1 VDVNNGNLP
10 FLHTPRGYP
19 TNMSSARALYSL
31 KSRKRGSHRQSCR
44 SGWRSAATASAAGNS
59 VRRDS
64 ASDTTLGRSVGD
76 ARRCVLVASD
86 LPAGRSVREY
96 RRRSLAVATPH
107 GSAFPHTLYPRSIA
121 VDASGDGPVRFEA
134 RGSRRAE
141 QKRGSSRRLVRERAS
156 PPTEAPAPHK
166 RGGAWWS
173 ARLGCVPMPPDAGPL
188 SPPLRVRNGF
198 PLPARNRSPRRP
210 TEGSLHPPFLASAL
224 ASVRRIA
231 DGSGRVRM
239 SFNNGSVERPF
250 APIQVPF
257 GIGFGLKALKKTLP
271 RPIPFPAQQPV
282 VDRGRRPVAFGQV
295 FPRRAGALDPENAV
309 EHLTMIPPRTSPS
322 GRFRRQVLLQ
332 SLILSVC

>member
-1 VDVNNGNLP
+1 
-10 FLHTPRGYP
+10 
-19 TNMSSARALYSL
+19 MSSARALYSL

-156 PPTEAPAPHK
+156 PPTDAPAPHK

-173 ARLGCVPMPPDAGPL
+173 ARLGCVQALPVPERPGLRPSL
-188 SPPLRVRNGF
+188 RWVQRPVVQRQEGRSVQEFGSPT
-198 PLPARNRSPRRP
+198 SPGSR
-210 TEGSLHPPFLASAL
+210 EGSLPPPLFPSRF
-224 ASVRRIA
+224 SSRPPRRSRCMGMGFHDRRI
-231 DGSGRVRM
+231 
-239 SFNNGSVERPF
+239 E
-250 APIQVPF
+250 
-257 GIGFGLKALKKTLP
+257 
-271 RPIPFPAQQPV
+271 
-282 VDRGRRPVAFGQV
+282 
-295 FPRRAGALDPENAV
+295 
-309 EHLTMIPPRTSPS
+309 
-322 GRFRRQVLLQ
+322 
-332 SLILSVC
+332 